1 VTQSLDAFF
10 QPPDLSF
17 SPRVLK
23 DASDSVGALGA
34 LNRVY
39 LNIGLFSEEWTRHFN
54 PIVGGRPISPIE
66 IATAQENSAYWQAT
80 EAQTPLTALYFLKA
94 GRPDRLADAPGGA
107 EFLTA
112 DEAALDRGKT
122 VFAENCARCHSSK
135 LPEPAYEAMP
145 GGCSGPGYLDCWNR
159 YWTLT
164 ETEDFKADMR
174 SIVQADDFLEG
185 NYLSNELRV
194 PVTLL
199 ETNACSPLA
208 TNAIG
213 GNIWDNFSSES
224 YKSLPPVGKIEVHHP
239 VTGGVSLYD
248 MPAGGR
254 GYTRVPSLVSLWS
267 TAPYL
272 VNNTVGYYS
281 ADPSVEARV
290 QTFEDG
296 IGQMLW
302 PERREKDAVLGDK
315 VPGKIDR
322 TTERSYLI
330 IPRGFLPDLL
340 VDVLAPLR
348 DELPWLFNANGDVEI
363 GPIPAGTPVGLLA
376 NLDLRP
382 DQADVFE
389 RVAHDARLFGLL
401 VDIKRELKALPE
413 DASDEVART
422 EFRDLVDPLLALSKC
437 PDLVVNRGHY
447 FGTRLSDAEKNDLI
461 AFLKTF

>member
-1 VTQSLDAFF
+1 
-10 QPPDLSF
+10 
-17 SPRVLK
+17 
-23 DASDSVGALGA
+23 
-34 LNRVY
+34 
-39 LNIGLFSEEWTRHFN
+39 
-54 PIVGGRPISPIE
+54 
-66 IATAQENSAYWQAT
+66 
-80 EAQTPLTALYFLKA
+80 
-94 GRPDRLADAPGGA
+94 
-107 EFLTA
+107 
-112 DEAALDRGKT
+112 
-122 VFAENCARCHSSK
+122 
-135 LPEPAYEAMP
+135 
-145 GGCSGPGYLDCWNR
+145 
-159 YWTLT
+159 
-164 ETEDFKADMR
+164 
-174 SIVQADDFLEG
+174 
-185 NYLSNELRV
+185 
-194 PVTLL
+194 
-199 ETNACSPLA
+199 
-208 TNAIG
+208 
-213 GNIWDNFSSES
+213 
-224 YKSLPPVGKIEVHHP
+224 
-239 VTGGVSLYD
+239 

-447 FGTRLSDAEKNDLI
+447 FGTQLSDAEKNDLI